1 MSTAEQHSPKTWL
14 VTGASRGLGREI
26 VTAALAAGDRVVAG
40 VRDVDAAGFEPRDGL
55 RVVRLDVTD
64 AEQAQAAVTAA
75 VEQLGGLDVVVNN
88 AGRHQ
93 RGAVEEVT
101 DAEARAVFDV
111 NVFGILN
118 ILRAAL
124 PVLREQRSGRI
135 VNIGSGA
142 GFIGM
147 PGAGLYN
154 ATKFAV
160 SGLTEALA
168 IELADF
174 GIQVTVVE
182 PGAFRTDFL
191 DPSSMGSATPMVAYD
206 STPAGVAHREKAAA
220 ANHRQPGD
228 PVKAARLIVDVAH
241 HDDPPVHLL
250 VGKDA
255 IAAWEDVKIPLMSR
269 SIDPWRARS
278 EATAL

>member
-1 MSTAEQHSPKTWL
+1 MSTAEQHLSKTWL

-26 VTAALAAGDRVVAG
+26 VRAALTSGDRVVAG
-40 VRDVDAAGFEPRDGL
+40 VRDVEAADLGADDAL

-64 AEQAQAAVTAA
+64 PDQARSAVAVA
-75 VEQLGGLDVVVNN
+75 VEQFDGLDIVVNN
-88 AGRHQ
+88 AGRHM

-111 NVFGILN
+111 NLFGILN
-118 ILRAAL
+118 VLRAAL

-142 GFIGM
+142 GLIGM

-160 SGLTEALA
+160 SGLTEALS

-174 GIQVTVVE
+174 GIRVTVVE
-182 PGAFRTDFL
+182 PGGFRTDFL
-191 DPSSMGSATPMVAYD
+191 DPSSMGSATPMAAYD
-206 STPAGVAHREKAAA
+206 STPAGVVHREKASAG
-220 ANHRQPGD
+220 NHQQPGD
-228 PVKAARLIVDVAH
+228 PTKAAQLIVDVAH

-269 SIDPWRARS
+269 SIEPWRTRS